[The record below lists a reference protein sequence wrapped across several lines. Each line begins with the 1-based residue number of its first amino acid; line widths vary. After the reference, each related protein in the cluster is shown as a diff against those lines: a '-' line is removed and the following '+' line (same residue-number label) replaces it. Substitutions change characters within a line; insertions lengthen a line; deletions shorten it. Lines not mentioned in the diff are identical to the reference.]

1 MTHNLARDSASRR
14 IGTDWEVTVCK
25 YGNGEGFPL
34 ERRRLNGSH
43 DLGDLMGLPGWV
55 IGCKNEQTIRLSQ
68 YMNDLK
74 VQKDNTQRR
83 APHVVAGGGL
93 GSIVSPL
100 IGVELVKRRGYS
112 TGRAYA
118 VMEFDDLLQVWRE
131 LDR

>member
-1 MTHNLARDSASRR
+1 MSHNNAPRE
-14 IGTDWEVTVCK
+14 IGTDWEVTVCN

-34 ERRRLNGSH
+34 DRRALAGRR
-43 DLGDLMGLPGWV
+43 DLGDLMGRPGWV

-74 VQKDNTQRR
+74 VQKANHARR
-83 APHVVAGGGL
+83 SDGERGL
-93 GSIVSPL
+93 ELDL
-100 IGVELVKRRGYS
+100 IGVELVKRRGYG